1 MAGLARI
8 AAFLTIILASQPAA
22 AAEFERNIMTGGPQ
36 GTYIQI
42 GRNVADLGK
51 ACGISLTVQP
61 SAGSLENFVGVRNRR
76 NTQFGIVQ
84 SDVLEYLKTFEA
96 NDPEVQQ
103 AVRGVKI
110 MFPLYNEEV
119 HVLARSDIKDMKG
132 LEGKTVAV
140 GVKDSG
146 TFLTSS
152 LILDILQVKTGARV
166 PLNPDAALPKLLAG
180 EIDAF
185 FYVAGAPASLFKD
198 NKIDGARFHLLPI
211 ADAPLLAT
219 YTASRIDA
227 GIYDFQTQPVDL
239 IAVKAVMMTYDYDV
253 KRNAYQRESCKAVS
267 DFSNLILNNLD
278 KLQQSG
284 HPKWKDVDLTAL
296 PPGWQVGV
304 CVKAGMAL
312 DYKPA
317 CKAPAS
323 ATGQQAGWKRGISQ
337 SPEAAAEEE
346 LGRQSTS
353 AMTTK
358 KPACQTPAFYYASDD
373 RYVLFDVYAE

>member
-1 MAGLARI
+1 MFRQAFVAATMLTALA
-8 AAFLTIILASQPAA
+8 LTPVS
-22 AAEFERNIMTGGPQ
+22 AAEFEKNIMTGGPQ

-42 GRNVADLGK
+42 GRDIAALGK
-51 ACGISLTVQP
+51 SCSLTLNVKE
-61 SAGSLENFVGVRNRR
+61 SAGSLENFVGVRNSR

-96 NDPEVQQ
+96 DDPEVQQ
-103 AVRGVKI
+103 AVRGVRI
-110 MFPLYNEEV
+110 MYPLYNEEI
-119 HVLARSDIKDMKG
+119 HVLARTDVKDMG
-132 LEGKTVAV
+132 DLAGKKVAV

-152 LILDILQVKTGARV
+152 LVLDILQVKTGERV

-185 FYVAGAPASLFKD
+185 FYVAGAPAALFK
-198 NKIDGARFHLLPI
+198 NNPIDGAKFHLVPI
-211 ADAPLLAT
+211 TEAPLLAT
-219 YTASRIDA
+219 YTPSRIDGGTYA
-227 GIYDFQTQPVDL
+227 FQKEPVEL

-267 DFSNLILNNLD
+267 EFSNLILNNLD
-278 KLQQSG
+278 KLQASG
-284 HPKWKDVDLTAL
+284 HPKWKDADLTAL

-317 CKAPAS
+317 CKAPA
-323 ATGQQAGWKRGISQ
+323 
-337 SPEAAAEEE
+337 AAEQAQDGNEE
-346 LGRQSTS
+346 YLNLLKQRL
-353 AMTTK
+353 K
-358 KPACQTPAFYYASDD
+358 KQ
-373 RYVLFDVYAE
+373 